1 MMRASFVS
9 LAKHDRLRVAVLFEK
24 EVEPFADLTSMFGVV
39 VAFFTDSATVV
50 RKSLVVPESSIAN
63 SYFVREG

>member
-24 EVEPFADLTSMFGVV
+24 EVEPFANVTTTIGVDV
-39 VAFFTDSATVV
+39 GFLIAGAVVV
-50 RKSLVVPESSIAN
+50 RKFLVVPELEMADS
-63 SYFVREG
+63 VDR